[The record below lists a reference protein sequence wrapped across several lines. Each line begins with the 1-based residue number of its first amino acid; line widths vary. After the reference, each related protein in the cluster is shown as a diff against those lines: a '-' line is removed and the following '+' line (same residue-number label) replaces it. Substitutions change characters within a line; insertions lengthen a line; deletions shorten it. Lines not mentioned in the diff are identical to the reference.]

1 MRGGAFMIGSGPQL
15 LAQETGLPPSIVQFL
30 EAEFEDVIIRLD
42 ATKSDQVSR
51 SRLIKLLKLAHQF
64 RVVEKKSD
72 GESRRLLLDSFR
84 AASPR
89 KTKVISVTSGK
100 GGVGKSTVAVNLA
113 AAYAA
118 LGQKPLLLD
127 ADLGLANVHIIAG
140 VKPAR
145 TIADVL
151 FKGAR
156 LDEVL
161 VDGPGGIK
169 LICGGS
175 GESSLADLPA
185 DWIYLLDVRRMDSLT
200 DFDVVIIDTGAGISK
215 QVVHFLGMADDILV
229 VATPNL
235 SSMLDAYGVIKIIN
249 QGSLT
254 GTVHLL
260 MNQVSGEDEARTV
273 YNRIAECSQRFLQ
286 SQPRFCG
293 FITVNPEVERS
304 HRERRPLVLSQPG
317 TPNARRFEELA
328 GNLGGLTSERDAKQ
342 SMATVDTGSSEA
354 H

>member
-1 MRGGAFMIGSGPQL
+1 MIGSGLQQ
-15 LAQETGLPPSIVQFL
+15 LAQETGLPPSMVQFL
-30 EAEFEDVIIRLD
+30 EAEFEDVIARLD
-42 ATKSDQVSR
+42 ASKSDVASR
-51 SRLIKLLKLAHQF
+51 TRLVRLITLAHQF

-72 GESRRLLLDSFR
+72 GETRRLLLDSFG
-84 AASPR
+84 ASSPR

-113 AAYAA
+113 AAFAA

-151 FKGAR
+151 FKGAC
-156 LDEVL
+156 LNDVICE
-161 VDGPGGIK
+161 GPGGVS

-175 GESSLADLPA
+175 GESSLADLPP
-185 DWIYLLDVRRMDSLT
+185 DWIYLLDVRRMENLSEY
-200 DFDVVIIDTGAGISK
+200 DVVIIDTGAGISK

-235 SSMLDAYGVIKIIN
+235 SSMLDAYGVIKIIH
-249 QGSLT
+249 QGHLS
-254 GTVHLL
+254 GNVHVL
-260 MNQVSGEDEARTV
+260 MNQVAGEDEARFV
-273 YNRIAECSQRFLQ
+273 FNRIADCSQRFLQ
-286 SQPRFCG
+286 SQPRFSG
-293 FITVNPEVERS
+293 FITANPEVERS

-328 GNLGGLTSERDAKQ
+328 GLLGDLTSEPALKQ
-342 SMATVDTGSSEA
+342 TMVAVDTDSSNA
-354 H
+354 N

>member
-1 MRGGAFMIGSGPQL
+1 MIGSGLQL

-30 EAEFEDVIIRLD
+30 EAEFEDVITRID
-42 ATKSDQVSR
+42 AMKSDHVSR
-51 SRLIKLLKLAHQF
+51 ARLVKLLKLAHQF
-64 RVVEKKSD
+64 RVIEKKSD
-72 GESRRLLLDSFR
+72 GETRRLLLDSFG
-84 AASPR
+84 AAAPR
-89 KTKVISVTSGK
+89 KTKVITVTSGK

-140 VKPAR
+140 IKPAR

-156 LDEVL
+156 LDEIIME
-161 VDGPGGIK
+161 GPGGIK
-169 LICGGS
+169 VICGGS

-185 DWIYLLDVRRMDSLT
+185 DWIYLLDIRRMDSLSE
-200 DFDVVIIDTGAGISK
+200 FDVVIIDTGAGISR

-235 SSMLDAYGVIKIIN
+235 SSMLDAYGVIKIIH
-249 QGSLT
+249 QGGLT
-254 GTVHLL
+254 GTVHMLL
-260 MNQVSGEDEARTV
+260 NQVSSEDEAHAV
-273 YNRIAECSQRFLQ
+273 YNRIAECSLRFLQ
-286 SQPRFCG
+286 SRPHLCG
-293 FITVNPEVERS
+293 FVTSNPEVERS
-304 HRERRPLVLSQPG
+304 HRERRPFVLSQPG

-328 GNLGGLTSERDAKQ
+328 AVLGGISGAPGMNTSMVA
-342 SMATVDTGSSEA
+342 ADTGSSRA